1 MPEPL
6 LLWQERLLNVR
17 WCVLPP
23 LGIPVSRVS
32 RREEAPREGRQAWL
46 PLTSLCMLGMR
57 DQPLCSHCGV
67 PSNLADFQKEK
78 MERFPEPS

>member
-6 LLWQERLLNVR
+6 LLWQERLLDVR

-57 DQPLCSHCGV
+57 DRSVDENVVTEAPR
-67 PSNLADFQKEK
+67 NLT
-78 MERFPEPS
+78 M